1 MSGGNQQKVVF
12 SKWLKM
18 DPKLLV
24 VHEPTRGVDIQSKI
38 EIYQLLRDL
47 TRQGVSIL
55 LISSDMLEL
64 IGLSDRIYV
73 LYEGQIIGGID
84 GEDATEEKIMTL
96 SSGAT
101 LA

>member
-1 MSGGNQQKVVF
+1 ME
-12 SKWLKM
+12 
-18 DPKLLV
+18 PKLLIL
-24 VHEPTRGVDIQSKI
+24 HEPTRGVDIQSKI

-47 TRQGVSIL
+47 TNQGVGIL

-64 IGLSDRIYV
+64 IGLSDQIYV
-73 LYEGQIIGGID
+73 LYEGRISGEID
-84 GEDATEEKIMTL
+84 GKDATEEKIMTL